1 VQWTVVTQIGD
12 VVHGHEESGRVSV
25 ATKEDG
31 LDIYLVSEDSNI
43 YCPPLEL
50 TEELAACC
58 GITNPEHVQ
67 LLTHILVQQDVQRIS
82 SDLERKGIPNDL
94 EGFDNTNAKLPE
106 PLSADVKISSSFDD
120 HLDTLSS
127 QGKKKK
133 TGRPFFIQRLT
144 DDDFDSSNTN
154 KQLHRTSPLSGLICC
169 EDC

>member
-1 VQWTVVTQIGD
+1 MT
-12 VVHGHEESGRVSV
+12 
-25 ATKEDG
+25 TKEDG
-31 LDIYLVSEDSNI
+31 LDIYLVPEDSNI

-67 LLTHILVQQDVQRIS
+67 LLTHILVQQDIQRIS

-106 PLSADVKISSSFDD
+106 ASSADIKISSSFED
-120 HLDTLSS
+120 HLDSLGSKGNKDDIPLLVKTL
-127 QGKKKK
+127 
-133 TGRPFFIQRLT
+133 I
-144 DDDFDSSNTN
+144 DDDFNSSNIR
-154 KQLHRTSPLSGLICC
+154 KQLHGTSPLSILLCC